1 MREIRATNGLILL
14 SRCRFLAYILG
25 FLLYFL
31 SPLDLIPE
39 ISFGLFGMVD
49 DMLVL
54 GYVVVA
60 ITGFFYNILVE
71 RNNQQIRA
79 R

>member
-1 MREIRATNGLILL
+1 MQEIRATNGLILL
-14 SRCRFLAYILG
+14 SRCRFLLYIIG
-25 FLLYFL
+25 FLIYFL

-39 ISFGLFGMVD
+39 LSFGLFGMVD